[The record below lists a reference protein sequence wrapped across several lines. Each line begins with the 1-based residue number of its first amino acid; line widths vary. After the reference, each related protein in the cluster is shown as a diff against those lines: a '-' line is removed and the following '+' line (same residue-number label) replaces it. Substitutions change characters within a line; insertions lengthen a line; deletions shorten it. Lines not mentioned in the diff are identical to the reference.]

1 MPGQAFSI
9 ESDVPLAPY
18 TTIGLGGKARYFASC
33 TTAESIREG
42 LRHAVTRSLRVHV
55 LGGGSN
61 TVFADRGFDGLVL
74 KIDLRG
80 IIRDDHGQAVHVRV
94 AAGEPWDS
102 FVQQCTESGLGGI
115 ECLSGIPGLTG
126 ATPIQNVGAYGQEV
140 AETILRVR
148 ALERSTLEDVVF
160 ARTECQFGYRMS
172 RFKSMD
178 ADRYVILEVEFSLQ
192 KNAPPTIRYPEL
204 RHAVDSALDLASLP
218 PGRDALSAV
227 RTSVLALRRGKSM
240 VIDPADPNTKSV
252 GSFFMNPVVSVEL
265 YNDLQQRWRTLGGT
279 GEVPG
284 FVSGSQ
290 RKLSAAWLVE
300 KAGFSRGFKKGSV
313 GVSANHSLA
322 LVNYGG
328 SAQELLALA
337 SEVQDAVA
345 RKFGIQLQREPVVV
359 P

>member
-1 MPGQAFSI
+1 MSGQAFSI
-9 ESDVPLAPY
+9 ESDIPLAPF

-42 LRHAVTRSLRVHV
+42 LRYANKRNLRAHV

-61 TVFADRGFDGLVL
+61 TVFGDRGFDGLVL

-80 IIRDDHGQAVHVRV
+80 IIRNDHGQAVHVRV
-94 AAGEPWDS
+94 AAGEPWDT
-102 FVQQCTESGLGGI
+102 FVQQCMESGLGGI

-140 AETILRVR
+140 AETILTVR
-148 ALERSTLEDVVF
+148 ALERSTLKEVVF
-160 ARTECQFGYRMS
+160 ARAECQFGYRMS

-192 KNAPPTIRYPEL
+192 KNAPPVIRYPEL
-204 RHAVDSALDLASLP
+204 RQAIDSTVDLASLP
-218 PGRDALSAV
+218 PGTEALSAV

-240 VIDPADPNTKSV
+240 VIDAADPNTKSV

-265 YNDLQQRWRTLGGT
+265 YNDLQRRWAASGGT
-279 GEVPG
+279 GEVPA

-290 RKLSAAWLVE
+290 RKLPAAWLVE
-300 KAGFSRGFKKGSV
+300 KAGFSKGFKKGDV

-328 SAQELLALA
+328 STQELLALA
-337 SEVQDAVA
+337 AEIQDAVA
-345 RKFGIQLQREPVVV
+345 GKFGIQLQREPVVV